1 MWIGEEA
8 EVVLLCFVLI
18 LVTEVVAYIYF
29 EEIMQHNNNKN
40 GKKNQNV
47 ASAKLPNVLLGA
59 RSASSSRDVMRLTM
73 MRARPKQSFQFENT
87 ALHSCCFRG
96 WFFRFVE
103 PARPSESVPWCR
115 HLDSRLESDSMNLT
129 RAQSMLRHAFE
140 RKSSAHVRWEDAN
153 VHVTHFIPQSTSQKK
168 NHDRVPLLF
177 ELHTQAYSHT
187 HSVSPRLWSLNP
199 EPSLCSSSTSI
210 NGHVLYAIC
219 QRAKYSTTG
228 CCANKKTKSLKSVF
242 FSSSSFHST
251 SGFCPRS
258 TQTRLQYSLFPKI
271 SVKTGNIHTA
281 RLCVSMCFQVR
292 RWPVNCA

>member
-29 EEIMQHNNNKN
+29 EEIMQHNNKN
-40 GKKNQNV
+40 GKKIQNV

-168 NHDRVPLLF
+168 PTIESLYYLNYTRRRIATLIRSRPVCEVWTQSRACARHLHPLTVMYCTPSAN
-177 ELHTQAYSHT
+177 ELNTVHLDVVQ
-187 HSVSPRLWSLNP
+187 
-199 EPSLCSSSTSI
+199 I
-210 NGHVLYAIC
+210 
-219 QRAKYSTTG
+219 
-228 CCANKKTKSLKSVF
+228 KKRKV
-242 FSSSSFHST
+242 
-251 SGFCPRS
+251 
-258 TQTRLQYSLFPKI
+258 
-271 SVKTGNIHTA
+271 
-281 RLCVSMCFQVR
+281 
-292 RWPVNCA
+292 